1 MTLHDMCV
9 DIAALLNPM
18 PAPVDGGD
26 ESYSHAAEAAWQERE
41 ETAEGLRMSWAE
53 EDIDPL
59 LSTLTSLR
67 NRRLQ
72 LEADMRL
79 LIAYGRCFT
88 HPRPYKLIDLAN
100 AAGMSISGIRT
111 AYDTDE
117 IDQAAEIL
125 KRPPTAPPQPSGNGL
140 GPRRHGR
147 HRSTPATA
155 SITTGRRS
163 PCPTSWRVLTDGPQS
178 AMKVV
183 LAGPDRAAAGHRRVQ
198 HRLLRRAHS
207 RPGQG
212 SRLGPARARWQRGT
226 RRRGWTHAL
235 PAGCACCG
243 GAAPRFR

>member
-1 MTLHDMCV
+1 MTLHDMCA

-18 PAPVDGGD
+18 PAPVEGGD
-26 ESYSHAAEAAWQERE
+26 ESDEESYAHAADEALQERE
-41 ETAEGLRMSWAE
+41 DMAESLRMSWAE

-117 IDQAAEIL
+117 IDQATEIL
-125 KRPPTAPPQPSGNGL
+125 ERPPTTPPQP
-140 GPRRHGR
+140 
-147 HRSTPATA
+147 
-155 SITTGRRS
+155 
-163 PCPTSWRVLTDGPQS
+163 
-178 AMKVV
+178 
-183 LAGPDRAAAGHRRVQ
+183 AGDR
-198 HRLLRRAHS
+198 
-207 RPGQG
+207 
-212 SRLGPARARWQRGT
+212 
-226 RRRGWTHAL
+226 
-235 PAGCACCG
+235 
-243 GAAPRFR
+243 

>member
-1 MTLHDMCV
+1 MTLHDMCA

-18 PAPVDGGD
+18 PAPDDSGD
-26 ESYSHAAEAAWQERE
+26 SSDANAAEATWQERE
-41 ETAEGLRMSWAE
+41 EMTEGLRMSWAE

-125 KRPPTAPPQPSGNGL
+125 QRPPSTAPQ
-140 GPRRHGR
+140 
-147 HRSTPATA
+147 
-155 SITTGRRS
+155 
-163 PCPTSWRVLTDGPQS
+163 
-178 AMKVV
+178 
-183 LAGPDRAAAGHRRVQ
+183 
-198 HRLLRRAHS
+198 
-207 RPGQG
+207 
-212 SRLGPARARWQRGT
+212 
-226 RRRGWTHAL
+226 
-235 PAGCACCG
+235 PAGD
-243 GAAPRFR
+243 R